1 VPQNWQL
8 RLDDFDIK
16 ITVTVC
22 RFGSQNQAD
31 YDLSVVTQNRQENE
45 DSVRHALRSTVLFR
59 VEASQATV
67 FQYILKTG

>member
-67 FQYILKTG
+67 FQSGLKTG

>member
-59 VEASQATV
+59 VVASQATV
-67 FQYILKTG
+67 FQSSLKTG